1 MTLYDIFR
9 FIILVLVFV
18 PGFRAEQEEDDGV
31 DDQNGRAQQEGD
43 PPSSSWS
50 LLECDKTTINSS
62 SWTKPLERE
71 KDRIPALPNTR
82 RPLEALANF

>member
-31 DDQNGRAQQEGD
+31 DDQNGRAQ
-43 PPSSSWS
+43 
-50 LLECDKTTINSS
+50 
-62 SWTKPLERE
+62 
-71 KDRIPALPNTR
+71 
-82 RPLEALANF
+82 